1 MNALTSFASTPI
13 VQSVGWTLLHFLWQG
28 CLIAGI
34 LAVVLLLLRKR
45 SAEARY
51 AASCLA
57 MLLMAV
63 APIVTCVLLAG
74 PPAGWFAGS
83 DVPQAVFL
91 VASGETHQQTVIKTA
106 LPYVV
111 ATWLVGV
118 VLLLIRLTGGWF
130 QVQRLKREMLCNPDG
145 GWPETVDR
153 LSRRLGLRSVVR
165 IVESAAASVPT
176 VIGWI
181 RPIILMPVAAVCG
194 LSPQQLE
201 VVIAHELAHI
211 RRHDYLVNLLQSVM
225 ETLLFYHP
233 GVWWVSGRMREERE
247 YCCDDLAV
255 AVCGD
260 PLRYAQVLT
269 DLETLRGATLHLG
282 LSSTGGAL
290 MNRVTRLV
298 GLHATRSRRGSLW
311 ILTAFAMTA
320 AAGVASVA
328 GHSLIRAS
336 DNAGAPKSVM
346 VKLDLQTV
354 GEEREG
360 HFIWVTSETPEG
372 DSHGVWVM
380 DETVEGEAHGV
391 WVTALNAYVE
401 AAAQAHVEHLML
413 AKVYENVAVESVDE
427 KEESGGFSLLSLADR
442 LFAHYVTLR
451 SDDEGQ
457 AAVVEFIAEAD
468 DSAQSAEATVSI
480 TVERSD
486 RQRMWLE
493 RAYVQL
499 GELHLIAD
507 QIEIEIGPTV
517 EAGHRLEIVPI
528 IESGKTGSRIELKF
542 ELLPNV
548 HEGGKTPLTV
558 RFESRGTFGTWVTE
572 RGDGEGAERL
582 HRVYLNVVKPTAE
595 VHLEAENQPTGS
607 ASAMQRYV
615 RIVFERML
623 GAQIEARVEYHILRE
638 IYVDAKEGVEA
649 RVKVLIKVE
658 EDESGDQ

>member
-1 MNALTSFASTPI
+1 MNALTSFASTPV

-28 CLIAGI
+28 CLITGI

-57 MLLMAV
+57 MLLMAAV
-63 APIVTCVLLAG
+63 PIVTFVPLAG

-145 GWPETVDR
+145 GWQETVDR
-153 LSRRLGLRSVVR
+153 LSRRLGLRS

-260 PLRYAQVLT
+260 PLRYAHVLT

-282 LSSTGGAL
+282 LSSTGGSL

-298 GLHATRSRRGSLW
+298 GLHAARSRRGSLW
-311 ILTAFAMTA
+311 ILTAFAITA

-328 GHSLIRAS
+328 GHSLIGAS
-336 DNAGAPKSVM
+336 DDADAPKAVM

-354 GEEREG
+354 GEEGEG
-360 HFIWVTSETPEG
+360 HFIWVTTDAAEG
-372 DSHGVWVM
+372 EQPGVWVLTQTAEGKATVQVHLAREYAEGVDQQNDSEDLSLLGLAHRYLSHFIARQQD
-380 DETVEGEAHGV
+380 DEQGNTFIGHLERLYGDNEQFEATPLFDDNVQFDATPLFGEA
-391 WVTALNAYVE
+391 TRNFTFEVE
-401 AAAQAHVEHLML
+401 QGEFRVPHL
-413 AKVYENVAVESVDE
+413 
-427 KEESGGFSLLSLADR
+427 
-442 LFAHYVTLR
+442 LR
-451 SDDEGQ
+451 
-457 AAVVEFIAEAD
+457 F
-468 DSAQSAEATVSI
+468 
-480 TVERSD
+480 
-486 RQRMWLE
+486 
-493 RAYVQL
+493 YVQF

-507 QIEIEIGPTV
+507 QIDIEIEPTV
-517 EAGHRLEIVPI
+517 ETGQLIEVRPVISEDRKGILLELQVEP
-528 IESGKTGSRIELKF
+528 L
-542 ELLPNV
+542 
-548 HEGGKTPLTV
+548 HEVDEEGETPLTV
-558 RFESRGTFGTWVTE
+558 TLESRGMLGMLL
-572 RGDGEGAERL
+572 RDHGDAEDAERL
-582 HRVYLNVVKPTAE
+582 RYMHFDVVRPTVAIQVGKNVRQVSWLQRYRTIAVRDLLETTAE
-595 VHLEAENQPTGS
+595 YDV
-607 ASAMQRYV
+607 
-615 RIVFERML
+615 
-623 GAQIEARVEYHILRE
+623 LRE
-638 IYVDAKEGVEA
+638 IYVDAKEGEEA
-649 RVKVLIKVE
+649 EVKVLIKVE

>member
-63 APIVTCVLLAG
+63 VPIVTCVLLAG

-83 DVPQAVFL
+83 HVPQAVFL

-145 GWPETVDR
+145 GWQETVDR

-260 PLRYAQVLT
+260 PLRYAHVLT

-282 LSSTGGAL
+282 LSSTGGSL

-298 GLHATRSRRGSLW
+298 GLHAARSRRGSLW

-360 HFIWVTSETPEG
+360 HFIWVTT
-372 DSHGVWVM
+372 DAA
-380 DETVEGEAHGV
+380 EGEATVQVHLAREYAEGV
-391 WVTALNAYVE
+391 DQQNDSEDL
-401 AAAQAHVEHLML
+401 
-413 AKVYENVAVESVDE
+413 
-427 KEESGGFSLLSLADR
+427 SLLGLAHR
-442 LFAHYVTLR
+442 YLSHFIAR
-451 SDDEGQ
+451 QQDDEQGNT
-457 AAVVEFIAEAD
+457 FIGHLERLYGD
-468 DSAQSAEATVSI
+468 NEQIEATPLFDDNVQFDA
-480 TVERSD
+480 TPLFGETTGNFTFEVEQGEYREV
-486 RQRMWLE
+486 QLE
-493 RAYVQL
+493 RAYVQYGAL
-499 GELHLIAD
+499 ELRAD
-507 QIEIEIGPTV
+507 ALEIELPTV
-517 EAGHRLEIVPI
+517 SEPGVTLILHPV
-528 IESGKTGSRIELKF
+528 IESGEAGSLIELRIE
-542 ELLPNV
+542 
-548 HEGGKTPLTV
+548 T
-558 RFESRGTFGTWVTE
+558 
-572 RGDGEGAERL
+572 
-582 HRVYLNVVKPTAE
+582 YLNVVKPTAE
-595 VHLEAENQPTGS
+595 VHLETENQKAG
-607 ASAMQRYV
+607 SAMQRYV
-615 RIVFERML
+615 RIVFERLL
-623 GAQIEARVEYHILRE
+623 GAQVEARVEYHILRE

-658 EDESGDQ
+658 EDESGDH